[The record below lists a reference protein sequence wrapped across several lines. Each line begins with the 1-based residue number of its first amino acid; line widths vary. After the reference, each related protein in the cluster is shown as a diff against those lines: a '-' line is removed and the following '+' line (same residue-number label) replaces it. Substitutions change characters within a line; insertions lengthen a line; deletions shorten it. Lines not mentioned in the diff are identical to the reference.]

1 MSSSKYSC
9 NEKTADNENV
19 RHVRISEY
27 VPVIKKHTNSFPS
40 LTSFRGCTQR
50 IKPDSLQ
57 LSIRRKRALSE
68 HGEVNPTEIEL
79 QAQREDGREWRGSNT
94 FHDIDT
100 TFCIGIRNKKT
111 STMKVIQVGGVYT
124 LRPHI
129 TDNKNMPDKTDNDV
143 DMKDSDDEITDEGSD
158 AEKEDKDDD
167 DDSKLD
173 VDERQRKMY
182 TKKRM
187 ELLTA
192 FGGKKSLTAVKKYQR
207 DAITDKKVGDNT
219 ITQINEAAKQMK
231 SEDLQKGFDINADE
245 TTEAAAPPHNK
256 NATIPPEVYPIEG
269 LITPRELAAV
279 LESVDLL
286 IDSAITPNNEEDGEK
301 FKVGNVAEMENP
313 GWHPLVWRLLT
324 SQLSS
329 MDEMNDDLKKRMCCA
344 MHLHYLITMAR
355 CKITL
360 KSFDV
365 QQLGEDMGVP
375 DYVLEILTDRFF
387 DTQKEF
393 GSQEIKVKGTRSTH
407 LLVQHAI
414 IMWLYVYDFQ
424 PAGLLDLLTEALQL
438 TPKALMVEATGL
450 GCKVRKVKGEQGMR
464 ALRLTLPIPLK
475 FPPIRTKKTGRQ
487 SKKSIF

>member
-1 MSSSKYSC
+1 MSSRNSS
-9 NEKTADNENV
+9 NENTAQDENV
-19 RHVRISEY
+19 RNVRISEY
-27 VPVIKKHTNSFPS
+27 VPVVEEHNNSFPA
-40 LTSFRGCTQR
+40 LTSFRGATQR
-50 IKPDSLQ
+50 IKPDSFQ
-57 LSIRRKRALSE
+57 LSIRRKRALIG
-68 HGEVNPTEIEL
+68 HGEDNPTEIEI
-79 QAQREDGREWRGSNT
+79 QAQREDGLEWRGSNT
-94 FHDIDT
+94 FHDVDT
-100 TFCIGIRNKKT
+100 TFCIGIRNKRT
-111 STMKVIQVGGVYT
+111 DTMKVIQVGGTYT

-129 TDNKNMPDKTDNDV
+129 TDNKNIPDKAGGDVVVEDNG
-143 DMKDSDDEITDEGSD
+143 DEIEDEDSD
-158 AEKEDKDDD
+158 AEKGDKADDD
-167 DDSKLD
+167 FKLD

-182 TKKRM
+182 MKKRM

-192 FGGKKSLTAVKKYQR
+192 FGGMKSLSAVKKFQR

-231 SEDLQKGFDINADE
+231 SDDLQKGFDINADE
-245 TTEAAAPPHNK
+245 TTEAAAPPHNN

-269 LITPRELAAV
+269 LVTPRELAAL

-286 IDSAITPNNEEDGEK
+286 IDSARKPNEEDGEK
-301 FKVGNVAEMENP
+301 LTVGNVDEMENP
-313 GWHPLVWRLLT
+313 GWHTLVWRLLT
-324 SQLSS
+324 RELSS
-329 MDEMNDDLKKRMCCA
+329 MNEINDDLKKRMCCA

-360 KSFDV
+360 KNYDI

-393 GSQEIKVKGTRSTH
+393 GSGEIKVKGTRSTH
-407 LLVQHAI
+407 LLVQHAV
-414 IMWLYVYDFQ
+414 IMWLYIYDFQ
-424 PAGLLDLLTEALQL
+424 PAGLLDMLAEALQVP
-438 TPKALMVEATGL
+438 PKALMVEAAGL